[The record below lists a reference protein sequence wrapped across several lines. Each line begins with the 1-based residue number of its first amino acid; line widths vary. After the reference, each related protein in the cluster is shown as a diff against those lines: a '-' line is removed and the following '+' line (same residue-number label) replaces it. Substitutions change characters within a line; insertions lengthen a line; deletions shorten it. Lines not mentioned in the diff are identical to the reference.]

1 MHTAI
6 RFHPPSY
13 DIRVE
18 QIPAPKICD
27 PDDAIVKVQ
36 FAGLCG
42 SDLHVYRGHEAVD
55 QIHTCGH
62 EFIGEIVELGSNF
75 DENALNDRPRLYST
89 LKVGH
94 KVVSPF
100 TINCGECQFCR
111 LGITCRCLQSKLFG
125 SPSLEGAQAQYVRVP
140 MAGGTLFNLS
150 DPALEEKYANLSSI
164 TDSSLLFLGDI
175 LPTGLFA
182 AVQALHHPKLLPA
195 ILGTPWPDHLVEAN
209 PSSAIQSDDTIL
221 TFAVI
226 GLGPVGV
233 CTVIALL
240 DQLAKKQLRYR
251 IVGIDLLQSR
261 REKMTSIY
269 EMVNRAENYT
279 LGTFVAQGVDEAKV
293 TVQEWTS
300 GVGCNAVLE
309 IVGHNSALALAY
321 DLVRPFGV
329 ISSVG
334 VHGERPFPLTGG
346 NLYDKNV
353 SLDFG
358 RCPARSMLPMAFDLL
373 VKRQDVFGGVGGE
386 SSLVDRIVGFEQ
398 AVDLYS
404 AFDKGEVG
412 KILFDPWKQ

>member
-1 MHTAI
+1 MQTAV

-18 QIPAPKICD
+18 QIPSPKICD

-36 FAGLCG
+36 FSGLCG

-55 QIHTCGH
+55 QIVTSGH

-75 DENALNDRPRLYST
+75 NENAVDRPRLYST

-111 LGITCRCLQSKLFG
+111 LGITCRCLESKLFG
-125 SPSLEGAQAQYVRVP
+125 SPQYVRIP
-140 MAGGTLFNLS
+140 KAGGTLFNLS
-150 DPALEEKYANLSSI
+150 DPALKEKYANFSSI
-164 TDSSLLFLGDI
+164 SDSSLLFLGDI

-195 ILGTPWPDHLVEAN
+195 ILGTPWPDHLVGR
-209 PSSAIQSDDTIL
+209 IL
-221 TFAVI
+221 
-226 GLGPVGV
+226 L
-233 CTVIALL
+233 IALL

-251 IVGIDLLQSR
+251 IVGIDLVQSR

-269 EMVNRAENYT
+269 EMVNKAENYS
-279 LGTFVAQGVDEAKV
+279 LGTFVAQGVEEAKV
-293 TVQEWTS
+293 T
-300 GVGCNAVLE
+300 

-386 SSLVDRIVGFEQ
+386 SSLVDRVVGFEQ

-404 AFDKGEVG
+404 AFDKGQVG

>member
-1 MHTAI
+1 MFI
-6 RFHPPSY
+6 SY
-13 DIRVE
+13 
-18 QIPAPKICD
+18 
-27 PDDAIVKVQ
+27 
-36 FAGLCG
+36 FANMTRSC
-42 SDLHVYRGHEAVD
+42 R
-55 QIHTCGH
+55 
-62 EFIGEIVELGSNF
+62 
-75 DENALNDRPRLYST
+75 
-89 LKVGH
+89 
-94 KVVSPF
+94 
-100 TINCGECQFCR
+100 FCR

-373 VKRQDVFGGVGGE
+373 GK
-386 SSLVDRIVGFEQ
+386 VDSF
-398 AVDLYS
+398 
-404 AFDKGEVG
+404 
-412 KILFDPWKQ
+412 